1 MSYLKIGL
9 IILLLAMGAYVL
21 ALRDSVATT
30 GSQVELL
37 AQDINAQT
45 EQTIKVEK
53 SAAVTQVVTAESHQI
68 EKAIDTSM
76 QDQLRTLN
84 KTPTTV
90 PKEKPNEVNQDRQA
104 TAAAV
109 VLSPQLVKLLDDS
122 YCEGNTDD
130 TYCTSR
136 GASDRVLPEQSR
148 K

>member
-37 AQDINAQT
+37 AQDINSQT
-45 EQTIKVEK
+45 EQTTRLQK
-53 SAAVTQVVTAESHQI
+53 SAEATQVVTAESHKT
-68 EKAIDTSM
+68 EKAIDASM
-76 QDQLRTLN
+76 QDQLKTLN

-90 PKEKPNEVNQDRQA
+90 AKENPNEVNPARQA
-104 TAAAV
+104 NAAAV

-122 YCEGNTDD
+122 YCE
-130 TYCTSR
+130 
-136 GASDRVLPEQSR
+136 
-148 K
+148 